1 MIKTDKNRETI
12 LLISDH
18 ALAYS
23 GVATQSYHLCK
34 GLSERSAYKIIQLG
48 AAMHHESMDIVKVN
62 ENFEIHPTVG
72 FSSIPQIRKYLE
84 DYKPSKLIIFSDS
97 RFFKHIF
104 EMSDEIRQICPIIWW
119 HVWDNRPC
127 PDFNHELYSRVD
139 VVNCISELTYNV
151 CQEVCSKYNL
161 DTKINYIPHTVPN
174 DIFYQM
180 SETDIKYH
188 RNMIFGKES
197 DYFICGWVNK
207 NTRRKRPADLLQSW
221 KIFLESLE
229 EKYGHKKALLLMHT
243 DPDDRFG
250 QNLVEIANKL
260 DILQN
265 VRFSDQ
271 IIDYDKVN
279 ILHNVVDLSVNISCL
294 EGFGLSTLESMC
306 VGKPMLGTMT
316 GGLSRQLINPDTLEV
331 HGIALK
337 PDFTS
342 TIGTQNIPY
351 LNEDYVSNTK
361 ISNALLDFYSLDY
374 EKRKKIGQR
383 ALKYVKENFNYDKM
397 IQSWLNSLDF

>member
-1 MIKTDKNRETI
+1 MKLGYACINMTLQAAGGITTNRGMRQKTFNERGLSHVSDLALQNCKD
-12 LLISDH
+12 LIS
-18 ALAYS
+18 
-23 GVATQSYHLCK
+23 
-34 GLSERSAYKIIQLG
+34 IIEWNEEMGIKLFR
-48 AAMHHESMDIVKVN
+48 MSSDIFPWVTFYDFK
-62 ENFEIHPTVG
+62 ELP
-72 FSSIPQIRKYLE
+72 
-84 DYKPSKLIIFSDS
+84 DYK
-97 RFFKHIF
+97 
-104 EMSDEIRQICPIIWW
+104 EIKNIL
-119 HVWDNRPC
+119 
-127 PDFNHELYSRVD
+127 E
-139 VVNCISELTYNV
+139 NV
-151 CQEVCSKYNL
+151 GVL
-161 DTKINYIPHTVPN
+161 
-174 DIFYQM
+174 
-180 SETDIKYH
+180 
-188 RNMIFGKES
+188 
-197 DYFICGWVNK
+197 
-207 NTRRKRPADLLQSW
+207 A
-221 KIFLESLE
+221 

-331 HGIALK
+331 HGIELK